1 MKGEDDMKLLKT
13 NSYSLQTLS
22 LGCDGVVKKY
32 SSAFYNTSYN
42 TGHGER
48 FKCLAHSLGDNFIE

>member
-1 MKGEDDMKLLKT
+1 MKLLKT

-32 SSAFYNTSYN
+32 SIAFYNTSYN